1 MAFGLDDAMV
11 GTDESTDEESLLE
24 DALTR
29 TESQQTKQV
38 KVQKITQRM
47 QGHQKHVQHLK
58 SGMES
63 LASVSPP
70 STLAGEALKEV
81 EEHQRRA
88 RNCGEDLLEDIL
100 ALDSLSNLFAEDR
113 LSRKAALAEIEA
125 LIDEVDGVKSA
136 LLKHRRELSALQDE
150 QQKHEKQSE
159 VARMEEQACPCEE
172 DEEDEEEE
180 DTGNEEPRFP
190 SAEAWATLRVPL
202 RLQYQ
207 NLADSYVGVAKLPGL
222 AAEDI
227 KLELG
232 ENGSTLRIS
241 GLRLP
246 NSKESEAL
254 HQHLMNRLGRPPA
267 GPEEYLQAGRGR
279 FGYVSEV
286 VRLPRDV
293 DVHSIE
299 ASCKGGVL
307 QLTLPRRR
315 QMLRQPSGFRR
326 SPRAPMD
333 IFGSFPGMGMAR
345 QPSFASGW

>member
-1 MAFGLDDAMV
+1 MAFSLDDAMV

-29 TESQQTKQV
+29 TESQQAKQV
-38 KVQKITQRM
+38 KVQKVAQRM
-47 QGHQKHVQHLK
+47 QGHRKHVLHLK
-58 SGMES
+58 SVMES

-136 LLKHRRELSALQDE
+136 LLKHRRELSALQDK
-150 QQKHEKQSE
+150 QQKHEKQLE
-159 VARMEEQACPCEE
+159 IARMEEQACPCEE
-172 DEEDEEEE
+172 DEDEEEE

-190 SAEAWATLRVPL
+190 SAEAWATLRVRL
-202 RLQYQ
+202 RFQYQ
-207 NLADSYVGVAKLPGL
+207 NLADSYMGVAKLPGL

-232 ENGSTLRIS
+232 DNGSTLRIS

-254 HQHLMNRLGRPPA
+254 HQHLLNRLGRPPA
-267 GPEEYLQAGRGR
+267 CPEEYLQAGRDR
-279 FGYVSEV
+279 FGYVSEA

-299 ASCKGGVL
+299 ASCRGGVL
-307 QLTLPRRR
+307 QLTLPRQR
-315 QMLRQPSGFRR
+315 QMLR
-326 SPRAPMD
+326 
-333 IFGSFPGMGMAR
+333 
-345 QPSFASGW
+345 